1 MATGP
6 QAGWSVDTEEVAPVG
21 APPTPTEPWD
31 VTPQRESGVGDA
43 ASSDKRSQ
51 RGMRET
57 ITIWLLVLLCF
68 VVGLAFV
75 VVLYDVDPA
84 IADKRFEHLK
94 NLLDVMLGPIVTLLS
109 SVIGF
114 YFGSQVAQ
122 DKAQSGESGKDK

>member
-6 QAGWSVDTEEVAPVG
+6 QAGWSVDTEEVAP
-21 APPTPTEPWD
+21 
-31 VTPQRESGVGDA
+31 VGDA

-57 ITIWLLVLLCF
+57 ITIWLLVLLCV